1 MFDEGFE
8 EFRAEVHAFI
18 KEKEETLIKKWLDK
32 IGYKYKEPVGYY
44 LNSCE
49 REMEIY
55 STRVGQL
62 IGKSGVNIDLLKKML
77 KDEFRD
83 EWKIKFVEIRGGF
96 VNM

>member
-1 MFDEGFE
+1 MFDAAWE
-8 EFRAEVHAFI
+8 EWRAEALAFM

-32 IGYKYKEPVGYY
+32 IGYKGKEPVGYY
-44 LNSCE
+44 RNSWK

-62 IGKSGVNIDLLKKML
+62 IGKAGVNVDLLKKML
-77 KDEFRD
+77 KDEFRG
-83 EWKIKFVEIRGGF
+83 EWKVKFVEIRGGF